1 MQELMKELGKTV
13 YLLSLRLRD
22 KDAYTG
28 RFKEKLDISNRFKLA
43 SQVNAAILT
52 SQSLEKGY

>member
-1 MQELMKELGKTV
+1 MKELGKTV